1 MSIRH
6 MFTSVAEKYDLLNR
20 MLTLGLDKRWRQ
32 ACAEESASGGVVVDL
47 CCGTG
52 DLSFQILSRPTLGMD
67 ILGLDFNRKMLGR
80 AVEKKS
86 EWQKKLHAAQQQG
99 QAIDRTGISFI
110 LADAAHLPIKDGSV
124 DRVGISFS
132 FRNLIYKNPNAKTY
146 LKETVR
152 ALRHEGKFICV
163 ETSQP
168 PNPFVRALFRLYC
181 LRIVPLVGWLVTGN
195 RGAYRYLGL
204 SAANFPPA
212 QDIVEMLK
220 KSGFRTASFKH
231 LSIGIAALYIATK

>member
-1 MSIRH
+1 
-6 MFTSVAEKYDLLNR
+6 MFTNVAEKYDLLNR
-20 MLTLGLDKRWRQ
+20 MLTLGLDKRWRE
-32 ACAEESASGGVVVDL
+32 ACARESASGRIVIDL

-52 DLSFQILSRPTLGMD
+52 DLSFQILSRSNCMHV
-67 ILGLDFNRKMLGR
+67 LGLDFNREMLSK

-86 EWQKKLHAAQQQG
+86 EWQKRLHYAAQRHG
-99 QAIDRTGISFI
+99 QTIDRTDLTFI

-146 LKETVR
+146 LKEIVR
-152 ALRHEGKFICV
+152 ALRYKGKFICV

-168 PNPFVRALFRLYC
+168 PSPLIRALFRLYC
-181 LRIVPLVGWLVTGN
+181 LRIVPLVGWLVSGS
-195 RGAYRYLGL
+195 RGPYKYLGM

-220 KSGFRTASFKH
+220 KSGFRTTFFKH
-231 LSIGIAALYIATK
+231 LSIGIAALYVATK